1 MAYRGSLKT
10 GFPPRVQLPPFVWKR
25 RWQLLKS
32 SRNCYEKDPPR
43 PTPSFRPSLRQDDGI
58 VPIDHVVKIT
68 HYLMLAYNHCHRT
81 LDAIEDDRTRESL
94 VNGLRAMQI
103 AWGQADAL
111 SLALE
116 RSTSLH

>member
-1 MAYRGSLKT
+1 MKKIV
-10 GFPPRVQLPPFVWKR
+10 P
-25 RWQLLKS
+25 
-32 SRNCYEKDPPR
+32 DPPHAFDL
-43 PTPSFRPSLRQDDGI
+43 PSDKTLTSAISERI
-58 VPIDHVVKIT
+58 VPIDHVVANVT
-68 HYLMLAYNHCHRT
+68 HYLMLAYNHCH
-81 LDAIEDDRTRESL
+81 LALNHIEQDETRELL

>member
-1 MAYRGSLKT
+1 MKKILPDPHHHFDLPSDKT
-10 GFPPRVQLPPFVWKR
+10 LTNAV
-25 RWQLLKS
+25 S
-32 SRNCYEKDPPR
+32 
-43 PTPSFRPSLRQDDGI
+43 DGI

>member
-1 MAYRGSLKT
+1 MKKIV
-10 GFPPRVQLPPFVWKR
+10 P
-25 RWQLLKS
+25 
-32 SRNCYEKDPPR
+32 DPPHHFDL
-43 PTPSFRPSLRQDDGI
+43 PSDKTLTNAVSDGI
-58 VPIDHVVKIT
+58 VPIDHVVMNVT
-68 HYLMLAYNHCHRT
+68 HYLMLAYNHCHRI

-116 RSTSLH
+116 RSSNLH